1 MLENAIN
8 YKLELEN
15 LITAFYRGK
24 HIIDFESEFF
34 AREKLLNSGLF
45 EYNNEVRK
53 AVNFYSEQKQNI
65 KSLRKQVK
73 HSVEVISNEPF
84 QLITENSKVIIS
96 RHFLF

>member
-1 MLENAIN
+1 MIFYIKNSVLENAIN

-53 AVNFYSEQKQNI
+53 AVNFTLNKNKI
-65 KSLRKQVK
+65 LSLYGNK
-73 HSVEVISNEPF
+73 
-84 QLITENSKVIIS
+84 
-96 RHFLF
+96 